1 MSKIVI
7 MTDST
12 CNLPAHIIEQE
23 GLIVVPC
30 QVRIGEQTYREG
42 VDLTAEQ
49 LFGRMFSSSE
59 TPATSLPSGEDYHA
73 AFAEA
78 ERRGA
83 TQLLGIFL
91 GSSYSGTFNGAR
103 LTAQEYTLE
112 VELVD
117 SGTTSLAMG
126 LLVRRAAAMIR
137 AGKSLQDTAAE
148 LRILAERAELHAL
161 LDTVEYVRRGGRIG
175 RIGEI
180 IANVLNIKPTLR
192 LARNSAD
199 VVARNRSHK
208 KGMSALVETAR
219 AAAPLQAA
227 SVIHTGAEEEAM
239 ALAKEIASLVQG
251 DQEILVE
258 PATAALATHAGPNAI
273 GIGFIR

>member
-23 GLIVVPC
+23 ELIVVPC

-126 LLVRRAAAMIR
+126 LLVRRAAALIR
-137 AGKSLQDTAAE
+137 AGKSLQETAAE
-148 LRILAERAELHAL
+148 LRTLAERAELHAL

-208 KGMSALVETAR
+208 KGMSALLETAR
-219 AAAPLQAA
+219 MAAPLQAA
-227 SVIHTGAEEEAM
+227 SIIHTGAEEEAM
-239 ALAKEIASLVQG
+239 ALAKEIAPLVVG